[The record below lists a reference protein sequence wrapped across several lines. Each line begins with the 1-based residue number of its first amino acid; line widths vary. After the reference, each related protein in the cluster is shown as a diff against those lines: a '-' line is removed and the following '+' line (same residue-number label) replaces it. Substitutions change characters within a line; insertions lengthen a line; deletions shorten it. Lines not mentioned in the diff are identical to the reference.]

1 MLEIAILFIFLVPFL
16 TWCAK
21 RIRNAIRNSQKT
33 GDDYRYDLSITKS
46 QAEEGAEVTI
56 SYIVT
61 DGVDQYTDTRIVK
74 IPKTETLTVETGTK
88 LRIRG
93 GGGIHPSSR
102 KRGDLYIF
110 LQVEDQQ
117 SYDDSDQ
124 KANSFHKL
132 KNVKCSF
139 CGANSLIE
147 INQDFAKC
155 EYCGQVIN

>member
-21 RIRNAIRNSQKT
+21 RIRNSIRNSQKT

-74 IPKTETLTVETGTK
+74 IPKTENFTDIDDK
-88 LRIRG
+88 IIKQRG
-93 GGGIHPSSR
+93 GGGIHPLSR

>member
-16 TWCAK
+16 TWCVK
-21 RIRNAIRNSQKT
+21 RIRHSQKA
-33 GDDYRYDLSITKS
+33 GDDLRYDLLITKS

-56 SYIVT
+56 SYNYT
-61 DGVDQYTDTRIVK
+61 DGFSQYTDTRIVK

-110 LQVEDQQ
+110 LQVENQQ
-117 SYDDSDQ
+117 SYDDSAQ
-124 KANSFHKL
+124 KAKSFIKT
-132 KNVKCSF
+132 KNVQCRF
-139 CGANSLIE
+139 CGANSIIE
-147 INQDFAKC
+147 INQDF
-155 EYCGQVIN
+155 VNFD